1 KKDNRFANRITLH
14 HHIIHRRPPSKSEDH
29 DRFSLLPLCHAF
41 LHPIA
46 LAQRCSVVDASTS
59 WGAMCLP

>member
-46 LAQRCSVVDASTS
+46 LVKCPESLAVRPALFYRT
-59 WGAMCLP
+59 GR